1 MGTTILTGLKWD
13 ADDKE
18 WAGGQIYDTKSGNS
32 YDCYA
37 RLNADGSLYFK
48 GYMMGMRFVGRSTTW
63 TRVKK

>member
-1 MGTTILTGLKWD
+1 
-13 ADDKE
+13 
-18 WAGGQIYDTKSGNS
+18 YDTKSGNS

-37 RLNADGSLYFK
+37 RLNEDGSLYFK